1 MHRKGTIQQIIFILI
16 ISLIIGLGT
25 NFSLMKKYFQG
36 EFQYSFISSEEYPSI
51 LLITLA
57 EAEKL
62 FSKEKALF
70 IDSRNKEVYRTGHIL
85 GSINIPF
92 IEYKEKKHIDSL
104 SIPFEKTLVIY
115 CDSSECQYSISLAKL
130 LHKKGYKDIRVFLG
144 GWEEW
149 ATKGLPMSS
158 KDDSK

>member
-25 NFSLMKKYFQG
+25 NFSLVKKYFQG
-36 EFQYSFISSEEYPSI
+36 EFQYGFISSVEYSSI
-51 LLITLA
+51 LLITQV
-57 EAEKL
+57 ETEEL

-70 IDSRNKEVYRTGHIL
+70 IDSRNKEAYRAGHIS

-92 IEYKEKKHIDSL
+92 IEHKKKEKIDLL
-104 SIPFEKTLVIY
+104 SFPFEKTLVVY
-115 CDSSECQYSISLAKL
+115 CEGSGCQYSISLAKL

-144 GWEEW
+144 GWREW
-149 ATKGLPMSS
+149 AAKGLPMS

>member
-25 NFSLMKKYFQG
+25 NFSLVKKYFQG
-36 EFQYSFISSEEYPSI
+36 EFQYGFISSVEYSSI

-57 EAEKL
+57 ETEEL
-62 FSKEKALF
+62 FFKEKALF
-70 IDSRNKEVYRTGHIL
+70 IDSRNKKAYRTGHIS

-92 IEYKEKKHIDSL
+92 IEHKKKEKIDL
-104 SIPFEKTLVIY
+104 ISIPFEKTLVVY
-115 CDSSECQYSISLAKL
+115 CDGSECQYSISLAKL

-144 GWEEW
+144 GYEEW
-149 ATKGLPMSS
+149 ATKRLPISP